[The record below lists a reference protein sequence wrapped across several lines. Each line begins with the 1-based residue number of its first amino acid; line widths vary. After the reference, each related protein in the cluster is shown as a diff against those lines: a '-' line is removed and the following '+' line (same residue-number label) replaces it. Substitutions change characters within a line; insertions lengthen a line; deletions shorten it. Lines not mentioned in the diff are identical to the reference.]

1 MDHLNVSYVVIALVA
16 GVGIPVLIAAVGV
29 GRVLERLDAF
39 KELFSAALEQWE
51 HREGQQ
57 DKILDDHE
65 TRIRQVER
73 RK

>member
-1 MDHLNVSYVVIALVA
+1 MDHVNVTYAIIALVA

-29 GRVLERLDAF
+29 GRVLERLDSF

-65 TRIRQVER
+65 SRIRQVER